1 MSLTLLMKS
10 LLRNKLVTVLLLL
23 QLAVTLALI
32 VNSSLLAIHAHS
44 LTNRPTG
51 LDLDNTLVVEL
62 RPTLS
67 ALGQQP
73 ALTSM
78 VERQLANV
86 RSIPGVVT
94 VAYASQPPFWIYGSS
109 SDINDLDNQERS
121 NVNNVSATIAS
132 TDIFAALDLKV
143 IAGNVPTTLDSL
155 IDFDTV
161 DLRTIDIRTRSV
173 VVTESLAKRL
183 FGDQQPIGRFT
194 NQGRVA
200 AVVSDFF
207 GQRGHQETYNFFT
220 IEHLNPGG
228 YRYTLI
234 LRVAE
239 AQADAVRQSLPDN
252 LIAAEPNVDIL
263 AIKKLR
269 ERRDELY
276 VREKGLTM
284 LLACL
289 SVLMLVVA
297 MISAYSSA
305 FFHALKQQQEIGIKR
320 ALGASKATILQELYN
335 EAWFTCALGCVLG
348 IVVSLVLNR
357 MLSSVLVIPEVP
369 AWLPLLTSSLLLLCV
384 TLASWY
390 PAKIA
395 MNISPVTAT
404 KSL

>member
-1 MSLTLLMKS
+1 MSLHLLIKS
-10 LLRNKLVTVLLLL
+10 LLRNKLVTALLLL

-32 VNSSLLAIHAHS
+32 VNSSLLALHAYS
-44 LTNRPTG
+44 LANRPTG

-62 RPTLS
+62 RPTLN

-73 ALTSM
+73 SLSGM

-86 RSIPGVVT
+86 RSMPGVVA
-94 VAYASQPPFWIYGSS
+94 VAFSSQAPFWIYGSS
-109 SDINDLDNQERS
+109 SDISDLDDSEHS
-121 NVNNVSATIAS
+121 EVENVSAIIAS

-143 IAGNVPTTLDSL
+143 IAGNLPTTLDSL

-161 DLRTIDIRTRSV
+161 DLSTIDIKTRNV
-173 VVTESLAKRL
+173 VITESLAKRMY
-183 FGDQQPIGRFT
+183 GDQQAIGRFT
-194 NQGRVA
+194 SQGRVA

-207 GQRGHQETYNFFT
+207 GQRGHQEMYNFFT

-228 YRYTLI
+228 FGYVII
-234 LRVAE
+234 LRIKE
-239 AQADAVRQSLPDN
+239 GQMDAVRNSLRES

-263 AIKKLR
+263 AIKTLEDRK
-269 ERRDELY
+269 DELY
-276 VREKGLTM
+276 VRDRGLAI
-284 LLACL
+284 LLASL

-320 ALGASKATILQELYN
+320 ALGASKKTILRELFS
-335 EAWFTCALGCVLG
+335 EAWLTCGFGCMLG
-348 IVVSLVLNR
+348 IVFSLVLNHI
-357 MLSSVLVIPEVP
+357 LASVLVVP
-369 AWLPLLTSSLLLLCV
+369 QVPLWLPLLTSSLLMLCV
-384 TLASWY
+384 TLASWH
-390 PAKIA
+390 PAKMA